1 MRLTQFC
8 KNPELIPIQWFIQLK
23 PACPFFLIFHFL
35 IGRLQTVNTCTSLIE
50 LFPTCDEWNG
60 LWQRQISLPLQIK
73 RVIGSWY
80 RDIVSLPF
88 CLHYQAFW
96 NRVGGVGGG
105 ELFDHWSPWPC
116 LKGLNLSWPYQGI
129 FFLSQGDGVGVYQER
144 GCCGEIDRGVFPLE
158 WRWRDVMS
166 LQGNM
171 HAHAHKV
178 CKSEVWKLIQG
189 VLIFLTV

>member
-1 MRLTQFC
+1 MAYTILQKPRT
-8 KNPELIPIQWFIQLK
+8 NPHSMFYSTEACVPI
-23 PACPFFLIFHFL
+23 FLNFSPL
-35 IGRLQTVNTCTSLIE
+35 SSGRLQTVNTCTSLIQ
-50 LFPTCDEWNG
+50 LFPTCDEWNR

-80 RDIVSLPF
+80 RDIVSSPF

-129 FFLSQGDGVGVYQER
+129 FFFFEPGWRSGCLPGKRMLWWNWQGCFSTWVEME
-144 GCCGEIDRGVFPLE
+144 GCNELAG
-158 WRWRDVMS
+158 
-166 LQGNM
+166 
-171 HAHAHKV
+171 
-178 CKSEVWKLIQG
+178 
-189 VLIFLTV
+189 

>member
-8 KNPELIPIQWFIQLK
+8 KNPELIPIQCFIQLK

-105 ELFDHWSPWPC
+105 ELFDHWSSWPC

-129 FFLSQGDGVGVYQER
+129 FFFEPGWRSGCLPGKRMLWWNWQGCFSTWVEME
-144 GCCGEIDRGVFPLE
+144 GCNELAG
-158 WRWRDVMS
+158 
-166 LQGNM
+166 
-171 HAHAHKV
+171 
-178 CKSEVWKLIQG
+178 
-189 VLIFLTV
+189 